1 MSLGGTKLYVAVT
14 ENENNFLLA
23 QRNSFIVVYVKSDS
37 DNLCIS
43 ATKQQVSSSLMDV
56 QASR

>member
-1 MSLGGTKLYVAVT
+1 MLLGGTKLYVAVT

-23 QRNSFIVVYVKSDS
+23 QTNSFVVVYVKSDS

-43 ATKQQVSSSLMDV
+43 AT
-56 QASR
+56 